1 MKKKLEYLRLQ
12 IVSSF
17 VWVPKIILVSVILA
31 VIIGAAAF
39 GISAYTSNSDDS
51 SLLKVAIVY
60 DDNDNSKYIRQAMS
74 LIADEETVSAVCSL
88 VEMDEESA
96 LTGLKDG
103 TVDVVVL
110 IPKGLI
116 RSIMNGQ
123 NKTIEMIFPSV
134 GVNNSSYIYQ
144 EMINAGTS
152 VVSTAEAGI
161 YSMDDV
167 LNALFRGQKDKQT
180 ELENKLSEIYFS
192 YGLDRSIYFSVT
204 DVSKTEGLSTTQFYI
219 ATGFMLLLLFSGI
232 VCEKL
237 FVVNNNSLTRVL
249 RIAGIKEGYIS
260 FSRIMGI
267 CLVYTGFFWLVCIF
281 LGIVGLRFPAVFNYY
296 ELSSPLDLITSLIG
310 LFVINYAILSFIF
323 FIFILIDNTIYKV
336 IGLFIIGIVCM
347 YMSGCIIPSSLLPNA
362 VRIIGNFLPTYY
374 FFRLIGQIMTTN
386 INPILLLENVLIAVV
401 LTSLAS
407 LVLKLRVRRE

>member
-12 IVSSF
+12 IISSF
-17 VWVPKIILVSVILA
+17 TWVPKIILVSLILA
-31 VIIGAAAF
+31 IIIGAAAF

-74 LIADEETVSAVCSL
+74 LIADEESVSEVCSL

-152 VVSTAEAGI
+152 VVSTAEAGV

-167 LNALFRGQKDKQT
+167 LNALFSGQKDKQT

-249 RIAGIKEGYIS
+249 RISGIKEGYIS

-281 LGIVGLRFPAVFNYY
+281 LGIVGLRFPVIFNYY

-386 INPILLLENVLIAVV
+386 INPILLFENVLIAVV

>member
-74 LIADEETVSAVCSL
+74 LIADEESVSAVCSL

-167 LNALFRGQKDKQT
+167 LNALFSGQKDKQT

-192 YGLDRSIYFSVT
+192 YGLDRSIYFRVT

-386 INPILLLENVLIAVV
+386 INPILLFENVLIAVV

>member
-12 IVSSF
+12 IISSF
-17 VWVPKIILVSVILA
+17 TWVPKIILVSLILA
-31 VIIGAAAF
+31 IIIGAAAF
-39 GISAYTSNSDDS
+39 GISAYTTDSDNSH
-51 SLLKVAIVY
+51 LLKVAICY
-60 DDNDNSKYIRQAMS
+60 DEEDSSKYIRQAVD
-74 LIADEETVSAVCSL
+74 LIADEDTVSAVCTFIEL
-88 VEMDEESA
+88 DKDSA
-96 LTGLKDG
+96 LKGLKDG
-103 TVDVVVL
+103 TIDVAVI

-123 NKTIEMIFPSV
+123 NKTIELIFPSV

-144 EMINAGTS
+144 EMISAGTS
-152 VVSTAEAGI
+152 VVSTAEAGV

-167 LNALFRGQKDKQT
+167 LNTLFRDQKDKQV
-180 ELENKLSEIYFS
+180 ELENKLSEIYFT

-237 FVVNNNSLTRVL
+237 FVVNNNSLTKVL
-249 RIAGIKEGYIS
+249 RISGIKEGYIS
-260 FSRIMGI
+260 FSRITGI
-267 CLVYTGFFWLVCIF
+267 CLVYTAFFWLVCIF
-281 LGIVGLRFPAVFNYY
+281 IGIIGLRFPAVFDYY

-310 LFVINYAILSFIF
+310 LLVINYAILSFIY

-336 IGLFIIGIVCM
+336 IGLFIIGIVFM

-362 VRIIGNFLPTYY
+362 VRILGQCLPTYY

-386 INPILLLENVLIAVV
+386 ISPILLFENVLIAVI
-401 LTSLAS
+401 LTVLAS
-407 LVLKLRVRRE
+407 LVLKFRVRKE

>member
-167 LNALFRGQKDKQT
+167 LNALFSGQKDKQT

-219 ATGFMLLLLFSGI
+219 AAGFMLLLLFSGI

-347 YMSGCIIPSSLLPNA
+347 YMSGCIIPSSLLPNV

>member
-74 LIADEETVSAVCSL
+74 LIADEESVSAVCSL

-167 LNALFRGQKDKQT
+167 LNALFSGQKDKQT

-386 INPILLLENVLIAVV
+386 INPILLFENVLIAVV

>member
-12 IVSSF
+12 IISSF
-17 VWVPKIILVSVILA
+17 TWVPKIILVSLILA
-31 VIIGAAAF
+31 IIIGAAAF
-39 GISAYTSNSDDS
+39 GISVYTSNSDDS

-74 LIADEETVSAVCSL
+74 LIADEESVSEVCSL

-152 VVSTAEAGI
+152 VVSTAEAGV

-167 LNALFRGQKDKQT
+167 LNALFSGQKDKQT

-237 FVVNNNSLTRVL
+237 FVVNNNSLTKVL

-281 LGIVGLRFPAVFNYY
+281 LGIIGLRFPAVFNYY

-386 INPILLLENVLIAVV
+386 INPILLFENVLIAVV